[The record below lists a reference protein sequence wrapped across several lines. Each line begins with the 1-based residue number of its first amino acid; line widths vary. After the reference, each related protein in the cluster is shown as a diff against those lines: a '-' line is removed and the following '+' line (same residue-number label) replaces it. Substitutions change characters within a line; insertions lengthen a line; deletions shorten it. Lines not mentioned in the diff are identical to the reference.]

1 MSIEQTRNWIA
12 KHKRKI
18 DAQERWDG
26 ALEDTRVCAAE
37 AARLTGVSGLER
49 ATAYY
54 NCRARKTLA
63 QNPTHRGLFNVR
75 AQ

>member
-1 MSIEQTRNWIA
+1 MSIAATRSWIQA
-12 KHKRKI
+12 HKRKV

-37 AARLTGVSGLER
+37 ASRMQGTGMER

-54 NCRARKTLA
+54 NCRARKTLT
-63 QNPTHRGLFNVR
+63 QNPTHRGLFNVGR
-75 AQ
+75 K

>member
-12 KHKRKI
+12 KHKRKV

-26 ALEDTRVCAAE
+26 ALEDTRTCAAE
-37 AARLTGVSGLER
+37 AARASGGGLAR